1 VEESGRTSSS
11 VSIRAALSALT
22 VRTGFDS
29 MELLAVCVVRDD
41 GHDKVIYH
49 LNVVHDRFVRSSAF
63 QFVERS
69 ADMLARTGHY

>member
-1 VEESGRTSSS
+1 
-11 VSIRAALSALT
+11 
-22 VRTGFDS
+22 